1 MHPKLLYFRQ
11 KLFRYRAVEQ
21 AVARQPQVKRMLD
34 IGCGDG
40 ENLLRFAGLP
50 LHRVGL
56 EVSLP
61 RLHAARRQGLDVL
74 QAGGERLPFP
84 DAAFEMVYIAHVL
97 HHVADYEQV
106 LAEMGRVL
114 AGNGRIFIAE
124 TVTDNPLLRLGR
136 RLHPVWQGDE
146 VEASWRFADLVQILQ
161 QAGFEI
167 VENGRYNILFFLWEM
182 LPLAFWPFEIFT
194 PIFVY
199 LDLFLARFFKKYSA
213 HCYFVLK
220 KLEQEDRARGSSPSI
235 SSSIL

>member
-1 MHPKLLYFRQ
+1 MHPKLLYFRH

-21 AVARQPQVKRMLD
+21 TVACQSHVKRLLD

-40 ENLLRFAGLP
+40 ENLLRFADLP

-56 EVSLP
+56 EVSP
-61 RLHAARRQGLDVL
+61 SRLQTARKHGLDVL

-84 DAAFEMVYIAHVL
+84 NNAFEMVYIAHVL
-97 HHVADYEQV
+97 HHVADYELV
-106 LAEMGRVL
+106 LAEMERVWT
-114 AGNGRIFIAE
+114 GNGRIFIVE

-136 RLHPVWQGDE
+136 RLHPMWQGDE
-146 VEASWRFADLVQILQ
+146 VEASWRFADLGQIFE

-167 VENGRYNILFFLWEM
+167 MENGRYNILFVLWEM

-199 LDLFLARFFKKYSA
+199 LDLLLARFFHKYSA

-220 KLEQEDRARGSSPSI
+220 KLEIEDRARGSSSSI
-235 SSSIL
+235 SNSNL

>member
-1 MHPKLLYFRQ
+1 MHPKLLYFRH

-21 AVARQPQVKRMLD
+21 VVARQPHVKRLLD

-40 ENLLRFAGLP
+40 ENLLRFDGLP

-56 EVSLP
+56 EVSQS
-61 RLHAARRQGLDVL
+61 RLQTARKHGLDVL
-74 QAGGERLPFP
+74 QAGGERLPFS

-97 HHVADYEQV
+97 HHVADYELV
-106 LAEMGRVL
+106 LAEMRRVL
-114 AGNGRIFIAE
+114 AGNGRIFIVE
-124 TVTDNPLLRLGR
+124 TVTDNPLLRIGR

-146 VEASWRFADLVQILQ
+146 VEASWRFADLGQILER
-161 QAGFEI
+161 AGFEI

-199 LDLFLARFFKKYSA
+199 LDLLLARFFHKYSV
-213 HCYFVLK
+213 HCYFVLQK
-220 KLEQEDRARGSSPSI
+220 NLSADYANFTD
-235 SSSIL
+235 

>member
-1 MHPKLLYFRQ
+1 MHPKLLYFRH

-21 AVARQPQVKRMLD
+21 AVARRPQVKRLLD
-34 IGCGDG
+34 VGCGDG
-40 ENLLRFAGLP
+40 ENLLRFDGLA

-56 EVSLP
+56 EVSQS
-61 RLHAARRQGLDVL
+61 RLQTARRHGLDVL

-84 DAAFEMVYIAHVL
+84 GAAFEMVYIAHVL
-97 HHVADYEQV
+97 HHVADYDMV
-106 LAEMGRVL
+106 LAEMKRVL
-114 AGNGRIFIAE
+114 TGNGRIFIVE

-146 VEASWRFADLVQILQ
+146 VEASWRFADLVQNFE

-199 LDLFLARFFKKYSA
+199 LDLFLARFLRKYSA
-213 HCYFVLK
+213 HCYFVLQK
-220 KLEQEDRARGSSPSI
+220 NLSADYTDFTD
-235 SSSIL
+235 